1 METGLH
7 WGLTYRTGEPSINDS
22 HLHSIMKTRY
32 KHHPYQYAP
41 QVLEK
46 ALMLNLILYIPIS
59 EEQFTLIEGK
69 KVHDFLFDFL
79 QKNLLWKINQKTQ
92 NTHNNKICHLLFILK
107 FSNTWYKFNIIISV
121 LSFCVQF
128 FLSNA
133 IEKIFYSSHRWM
145 FFCYCF
151 KYVICLYISLFFRQA
166 DALKASITGKKGF
179 YYQ

>member
-59 EEQFTLIEGK
+59 EEQLTLIEGK
-69 KVHDFLFDFL
+69 KVHDFLFDFCK
-79 QKNLLWKINQKTQ
+79 KNFTLKINKKTPK
-92 NTHNNKICHLLFILK
+92 N
-107 FSNTWYKFNIIISV
+107 S
-121 LSFCVQF
+121 
-128 FLSNA
+128 
-133 IEKIFYSSHRWM
+133 
-145 FFCYCF
+145 
-151 KYVICLYISLFFRQA
+151 
-166 DALKASITGKKGF
+166 
-179 YYQ
+179 

>member
-7 WGLTYRTGEPSINDS
+7 WGLTYKTGEPSINDS

-69 KVHDFLFDFL
+69 KSMISSLTFAK
-79 QKNLLWKINQKTQ
+79 KNFT
-92 NTHNNKICHLLFILK
+92 LK
-107 FSNTWYKFNIIISV
+107 N
-121 LSFCVQF
+121 
-128 FLSNA
+128 
-133 IEKIFYSSHRWM
+133 
-145 FFCYCF
+145 
-151 KYVICLYISLFFRQA
+151 
-166 DALKASITGKKGF
+166 
-179 YYQ
+179 

>member
-69 KVHDFLFDFL
+69 KVHDFLFDFC
-79 QKNLLWKINQKTQ
+79 KKK
-92 NTHNNKICHLLFILK
+92 
-107 FSNTWYKFNIIISV
+107 
-121 LSFCVQF
+121 
-128 FLSNA
+128 
-133 IEKIFYSSHRWM
+133 FYSE
-145 FFCYCF
+145 
-151 KYVICLYISLFFRQA
+151 KLTKKPKKLI
-166 DALKASITGKKGF
+166 ITKSVTF
-179 YYQ
+179 YSF